1 MRYFI
6 RIRYRGSNYHG
17 WQMQPNAITV
27 QEVLDN
33 ALTMLLREPIQT
45 LGCGRTDTGVH
56 ASDFYA
62 HFDVNAPIDS
72 LEKLQHKL
80 AALRLNGIQ
89 ICSIFPVD
97 DAAHARFDA
106 TSRTYEYRIMREL
119 DPFLDGLAHYVHT
132 NLDIE
137 AMNLAAQ
144 HLLGKQDFSAFSK
157 SHTQVFT
164 NNCAI
169 AFAEW
174 KQVDNQLIFTIKAD
188 RFLRN
193 MVRAI
198 VGTLLDIGQGKFAPA
213 DMAAIIQSG
222 DRSNAGMSVAAHGLF
237 LTKVEYP
244 SEIIKNELKSL

>member
-17 WQMQPNAITV
+17 WQIQPSALTV

-33 ALTMLLREPIQT
+33 ALSMLLREPIQT

-62 HFDVNAPIDS
+62 HFDVITPIISTDI
-72 LEKLQHKL
+72 LQHKL

-97 DAAHARFDA
+97 HTAHARFDA

-132 NLDIE
+132 ELDIE

-144 HLLGKQDFSAFSK
+144 DLLGKRDFSAFSK

-169 AFAEW
+169 TFAAW
-174 KQVDNQLIFTIKAD
+174 KQVGNQLIFTITAD

-198 VGTLLDIGQGKFAPA
+198 VGTLLDIGKGKLAPS
-213 DMAAIIQSG
+213 DMAAIIQSEN
-222 DRSNAGMSVAAHGLF
+222 RSKAGMSVAAHGLF

-244 SEIIKNELKSL
+244 AEIIRNELKSL